1 MQARG
6 IIFLSSFYLRTDWL
20 KRRRTERK
28 CSNPLANLGASRQGK
43 CLFMPFTV
51 CEHAQNCIVS
61 SKATAMNWMSWPQA
75 RPSLYGFSSDF
86 FFLFKLTDSV
96 CWQASGQKY
105 ECMTR
110 DFFLFWLAFAVVR
123 SQVSFI
129 LSAAVPGKCWQQI
142 AMTLIAVSNCT
153 VGLHGTGGWFITAT
167 WQALVSLPSL

>member
-20 KRRRTERK
+20 KRRTTERK

-51 CEHAQNCIVS
+51 CEHAQNCMVS

-86 FFLFKLTDSV
+86 FFFSNWLMVSADKPLDKSMNVWQEMFFFSDLLLQLSGPRCLSSSAQPCQENADNKLQ
-96 CWQASGQKY
+96 WH
-105 ECMTR
+105 
-110 DFFLFWLAFAVVR
+110 W
-123 SQVSFI
+123 
-129 LSAAVPGKCWQQI
+129 
-142 AMTLIAVSNCT
+142 
-153 VGLHGTGGWFITAT
+153 
-167 WQALVSLPSL
+167 